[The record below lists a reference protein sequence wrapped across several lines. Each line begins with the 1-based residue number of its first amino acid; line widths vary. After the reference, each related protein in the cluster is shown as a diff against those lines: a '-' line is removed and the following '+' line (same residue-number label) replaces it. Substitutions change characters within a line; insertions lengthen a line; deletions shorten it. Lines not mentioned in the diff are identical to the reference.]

1 MNTQSMTVPESP
13 PAGRASTPVAATRL
27 AYWSIRRELWENR
40 SIYLAPL
47 IVAGVVLIAFLF
59 SLAYL
64 PGTISKLPGLDS
76 SHQHIMLA
84 APYDASAIMIILVSV
99 LVAWFYC
106 LEALHS
112 ERRDRSILFWKSLP
126 VSDLTTVLSK
136 ATIPLVLMPLLALAI
151 VMVMHLIMLALSS
164 VVLLS
169 SGSSPVPLW
178 NEVPAFENSLIL
190 LYGLV
195 TLALWYAPIYGWL
208 LLVSAWAER
217 ATLLWAVLPPLVISV
232 AERILFHTSY
242 IGSMITGRLFHG
254 FAHAFVIKVQASG
267 MAPNGTGAHP
277 RMSHEQLAQIMNP
290 IPDPMKFLTSP
301 SVWIGLV
308 VAAALIGAAIWLRR
322 RRDPM

>member
-1 MNTQSMTVPESP
+1 
-13 PAGRASTPVAATRL
+13 VAATRL

-47 IVAGVVLIAFLF
+47 IAAGVVLIAFVF
-59 SLAYL
+59 SLGYL
-64 PGTISKLPGLDS
+64 PGTMHKLPGLDS
-76 SHQHIMLA
+76 SRQHVLLA

-106 LEALHS
+106 LEALHG
-112 ERRDRSILFWKSLP
+112 ERRDRSVLFWKSLP

-136 ATIPLVLMPLLALAI
+136 ATIPLVVLPLLAFAI
-151 VMVMHLIMLALSS
+151 VMVMHLIMLMLSS

-169 SGSSPVPLW
+169 NGSSPAPLW
-178 NEVPAFENSLIL
+178 HEVPAFENSLTL

-217 ATLLWAVLPPLVISV
+217 ATLLWAVLPPLVISI

-242 IGSMITGRLFHG
+242 IGSMIKGRLFHG
-254 FAHAFVIKVQASG
+254 FAEAFVIKAQTSG
-267 MAPNGTGAHP
+267 ITPDGTGAHP

-290 IPDPMKFLTSP
+290 IPDPAKFLTSP
-301 SVWIGLV
+301 SVWIGLAA
-308 VAAALIGAAIWLRR
+308 AAALIGAAIWLRR
-322 RRDPM
+322 HRDPM